1 MTDAPST
8 REEKIRSFW
17 DRYINKLYE
26 SGIKPPFDRWMVRR
40 AEHYIAVHSDR
51 RLIEQTPVDV
61 DAYLAELG
69 RKPGLKAWQLRQ
81 AVDAIQ
87 ILFELAGVSWL
98 GEVDWEHWRD
108 SAQGLE
114 ATHPT
119 VARDYSPLP
128 GSGSPGAGLASGG
141 GKTAGQELS
150 LAAIRATQGPLLD
163 QVTKTLRVRG
173 LAIRTEQTY
182 LHWIMRFFG
191 FLGNQDPVSQGPDRI
206 GAFLEDLALVRK
218 VSASTQN
225 LALNALVFLYREVL
239 QREDL
244 DLGSFARAKRPRRL
258 PTVLTH
264 GEVTALLAAMSGTH
278 GLMAALMYGT
288 GMRLMECV
296 RLRVQDVDFGYA
308 QISVRDGKGGKDRVV
323 PLPTRVTEA
332 LRGHLERVREL
343 HAGDLREGSG
353 EVYLPDALAR
363 KYPNAARDWRWQYV
377 FPSGRLSTDP
387 RSGALRRHHL
397 HENAL
402 QKAVNQAART
412 AGIMKRVGTH
422 TLRHSFATH
431 LLMAGYDIRTV
442 QELLGHAD
450 VSTTMIYTHVLNRG
464 GKGVLS
470 PLDALG

>member
-1 MTDAPST
+1 MA
-8 REEKIRSFW
+8 
-17 DRYINKLYE
+17 
-26 SGIKPPFDRWMVRR
+26 MR
-40 AEHYIAVHSDR
+40 AEHYIAAHPGR
-51 RLIEQTPVDV
+51 RLIEHTRGDV
-61 DAYLAELG
+61 EAYLVALG
-69 RKPGLKAWQLRQ
+69 RNTGLKAWQFRQ
-81 AVDAIQ
+81 TVEAIQ
-87 ILFELAGVSWL
+87 KLFELVGVNWL
-98 GEVDWEHWRD
+98 GDMDWAHWHD

-119 VARDYSPLP
+119 VARDYLPLP
-128 GSGSPGAGLASGG
+128 GPSGAGTAPDATGDQAPGAV
-141 GKTAGQELS
+141 TT
-150 LAAIRATQGPLLD
+150 LAAVRAAHGALLD
-163 QVTKTLRVRG
+163 QVTKTLRLRG

-191 FLGNQDPVSQGPDRI
+191 YLGTRDPLNQGPD
-206 GAFLEDLALVRK
+206 AVASFLEELALVRK

-239 QREDL
+239 GRQDL
-244 DLGSFARAKRPRRL
+244 DLGEFARAKRPRRL

-264 GEVTALLAAMSGTH
+264 GEVVALLAALSGTH
-278 GLMAALMYGT
+278 RLMASLMYGT

-296 RLRVQDVDFGYA
+296 RLRVQDLDFGYA
-308 QISVRDGKGGKDRVV
+308 QITVRQGKGGKDRVV
-323 PLPTRVTEA
+323 PLPTRLTDA
-332 LRGHLERVREL
+332 LREHLGRVREL
-343 HAGDLREGSG
+343 HEADLRAGCG

-363 KYPNAARDWRWQYV
+363 KFPRAGKDWRWQYL

-387 RSGALRRHHL
+387 RSGEVRRHHL

-402 QKAVNQAART
+402 QKAVNQAARQ
-412 AGIMKRVGTH
+412 ADIMKRVGTH

-442 QELLGHAD
+442 QELLGHSD